1 MSLTSAPNAIK
12 STSSDVRV
20 GGSYKLYYVYLNTRS
35 AICSRPFIHQQIPTF
50 LRYFLFL
57 SNSPRI
63 LQNRPLVRDVM
74 ENLHPNRV
82 STGYLNY
89 DIISRVLTLLSM
101 ICVTLRFI
109 QRRQIRNIWWDDWAI
124 LIALILGIGVFI
136 TNVLISLPSIG
147 AVGYNKGYI

>member
-1 MSLTSAPNAIK
+1 
-12 STSSDVRV
+12 
-20 GGSYKLYYVYLNTRS
+20 
-35 AICSRPFIHQQIPTF
+35 
-50 LRYFLFL
+50 
-57 SNSPRI
+57 
-63 LQNRPLVRDVM
+63 M

-101 ICVTLRFI
+101 ICVALRFI